1 MLLGFQSSVHLE
13 LSWTDIELL
22 KKLLLK
28 IYIYKEREKES
39 RFKPLVRSYTKTFI
53 PINGLREE
61 IESKRD
67 GRGMHIHFPRLHLDI
82 SLPR

>member
-22 KKLLLK
+22 KNYCSK
-28 IYIYKEREKES
+28 YIYKEREKES
-39 RFKPLVRSYTKTFI
+39 RFKSLVRSYTKTFI

-61 IESKRD
+61 IESKR